1 MVRPVCARHADGIV
15 VPSFLVK
22 LLDIVFLQARMQTNF
37 FSLIRYE
44 SEAVH
49 VARVLS
55 PPVVHYMCR
64 RMLSPRVSQVKPS
77 KGRPSKGRPSKGR
90 PSK

>member
-1 MVRPVCARHADGIV
+1 
-15 VPSFLVK
+15 
-22 LLDIVFLQARMQTNF
+22 MQTNF

-64 RMLSPRVSQVKPS
+64 RMLSPRVSQV
-77 KGRPSKGRPSKGR
+77 RPSKGRPSN
-90 PSK
+90 